1 MRKSQL
7 VRKGRKKKKARKV
20 IIILTLE
27 DYISPSDTMNT
38 GNMMTVMSINRHSFE
53 VTQPNDAS

>member
-7 VRKGRKKKKARKV
+7 VRKERKKKKTRKV

-38 GNMMTVMSINRHSFE
+38 GNIMTVMSINRHSFE